1 MTMTPSQIICSY
13 RQAKYPIGQIT
24 ILSQLNQCSTDDI
37 VAILAGGGINVDGN
51 IKPKYNCVTLTPKA
65 EQSLISM
72 YQSGVQIKDIAKA
85 LGLCKSTTESKLR
98 ILRRQNK
105 IGRRWG
111 NARTN
116 KSRSVATE

>member
-13 RQAKYPIGQIT
+13 REAKYPTGQIT
-24 ILSQLNQCSTDDI
+24 ILSQLNQCSTNDI
-37 VAILAGGGINVDGN
+37 VAILADGGIIVDGN

-65 EQSLISM
+65 EQALITM
-72 YQSGVQIKDIAKA
+72 YNSGVQIKDIAKA
-85 LGLCKSTTESKLR
+85 FKMAKSTTESKLR

-111 NARTN
+111 NARAN
-116 KSRSVATE
+116 KIRSIATE